1 MNKTKITRFI
11 EKYFLGG
18 LVENALWDVK
28 NNVLTTRVDGDGTS
42 FKAMV
47 AMKDFDVEDCQ
58 LPVYDTD
65 KLTKLFSVL
74 ESDVTLKVQKMDD
87 TPIAVNAK
95 DKDTTITFNLAD
107 KDIIPVS
114 GPLKVEPEWT
124 GEFKMDTSAAN
135 KFINGCGA
143 LSDSVHFTF
152 ITTDSVQIVLNYEK
166 NRNVDKVSIPMTTIS
181 NDGVDEL
188 SFASQHLRNM
198 LVANKDS
205 ESINIKVSND
215 GIMEVKCV
223 GSDFMSTYFLLPLD
237 K

>member
-205 ESINIKVSND
+205 EAINIKVSND
-215 GIMEVKCV
+215 GLMEVKCA
-223 GSDFMSTYFLLPLD
+223 GSDFQSTYYLLPLD

>member
-205 ESINIKVSND
+205 EAISIKVSND
-215 GIMEVKCV
+215 GLMEVKCA
-223 GSDFMSTYFLLPLD
+223 GSDFQSTYYLLPLD

>member
-1 MNKTKITRFI
+1 MQKTKITRFI

-47 AMKDFDVEDCQ
+47 AMIEFDVEDCQ

-74 ESDVTLKVQKMDD
+74 ESDVTLNVQKMDD

-124 GEFKMDTSAAN
+124 GEFKMDSSAAN

-166 NRNVDKVSIPMTTIS
+166 NRNVDKVSIPMTTIT
-181 NDGVDEL
+181 NDGIEEL

-198 LVANKDS
+198 LVANKDA

>member
-166 NRNVDKVSIPMTTIS
+166 NRNVDKVSIPMTTIT

-205 ESINIKVSND
+205 EAINIKVSND
-215 GIMEVKCV
+215 GLMEVKCA
-223 GSDFMSTYFLLPLD
+223 GSDFQSTYYLLPLD

>member
-1 MNKTKITRFI
+1 MQKTKITRFI

-47 AMKDFDVEDCQ
+47 AMKEFDVEDCQ

-215 GIMEVKCV
+215 GLMEVKCA
-223 GSDFMSTYFLLPLD
+223 GSDFQSTYYLLPLD

>member
-1 MNKTKITRFI
+1 M
-11 EKYFLGG
+11 
-18 LVENALWDVK
+18 
-28 NNVLTTRVDGDGTS
+28 
-42 FKAMV
+42 
-47 AMKDFDVEDCQ
+47 
-58 LPVYDTD
+58 
-65 KLTKLFSVL
+65 
-74 ESDVTLKVQKMDD
+74 
-87 TPIAVNAK
+87 
-95 DKDTTITFNLAD
+95 
-107 KDIIPVS
+107 S

-124 GEFKMDTSAAN
+124 GEFKMDSSAAN

-166 NRNVDKVSIPMTTIS
+166 NRNVDKVSIPMTTIT
-181 NDGVDEL
+181 NDGIEEL

-198 LVANKDS
+198 LVANKDA

>member
-47 AMKDFDVEDCQ
+47 AMKDFDIEDCQ

-74 ESDVTLKVQKMDD
+74 ESDVTLNVQKMDD

-166 NRNVDKVSIPMTTIS
+166 NRNVDKVSIPMTTIT
-181 NDGVDEL
+181 NDGIEEL

-198 LVANKDS
+198 LVANKDA

>member
-1 MNKTKITRFI
+1 MQKTKITRFI
-11 EKYFLGG
+11 EKYFLVG

-47 AMKDFDVEDCQ
+47 AMKEFDVEDCQ

-74 ESDVTLKVQKMDD
+74 ESDVTLNVQKMDD

-124 GEFKMDTSAAN
+124 GEFKMDSSAAN

-166 NRNVDKVSIPMTTIS
+166 NRNVDKVSIPMTTIT
-181 NDGVDEL
+181 NDGIEEL

-198 LVANKDS
+198 LVANKDA

>member
-166 NRNVDKVSIPMTTIS
+166 NRNVDKVSIPLTTIS

-205 ESINIKVSND
+205 EAISIKVSND
-215 GIMEVKCV
+215 GLMEVKCA
-223 GSDFMSTYFLLPLD
+223 GSDFQSTYYLLPLD

>member
-1 MNKTKITRFI
+1 MQKTKITRFI

-47 AMKDFDVEDCQ
+47 AMKEFDVEDCQ

-124 GEFKMDTSAAN
+124 GEFKMDSSAAN

-166 NRNVDKVSIPMTTIS
+166 NRNVDKVSIPMTTIT
-181 NDGVDEL
+181 NDGIEEL

-198 LVANKDS
+198 LVANKDA

>member
-1 MNKTKITRFI
+1 MIGQIISGSFSK
-11 EKYFLGG
+11 G
-18 LVENALWDVK
+18 LLLK
-28 NNVLTTRVDGDGTS
+28 LS
-42 FKAMV
+42 
-47 AMKDFDVEDCQ
+47 KDFDIEDCQ

-74 ESDVTLKVQKMDD
+74 ESDVTLKVQQMDD

-215 GIMEVKCV
+215 GLMEVKCA
-223 GSDFMSTYFLLPLD
+223 GSDFQSTYYLLPLD

>member
-1 MNKTKITRFI
+1 M
-11 EKYFLGG
+11 GG

-205 ESINIKVSND
+205 EAISIKVSND
-215 GIMEVKCV
+215 GLMEVKCA
-223 GSDFMSTYFLLPLD
+223 GSDFQSTYYLLPLD

>member
-166 NRNVDKVSIPMTTIS
+166 NRNVDKVSIPLTTIS

-205 ESINIKVSND
+205 ETISIKVSND
-215 GIMEVKCV
+215 GLMEVKCA
-223 GSDFMSTYFLLPLD
+223 GSDFQSTYYLLPLD

>member
-47 AMKDFDVEDCQ
+47 AMKDFDIEDCQ

-215 GIMEVKCV
+215 GLMEVKCA
-223 GSDFMSTYFLLPLD
+223 GSDFQSTYYLLPLD

>member
-1 MNKTKITRFI
+1 MQKTKITRFI

-18 LVENALWDVK
+18 LVENALWDVM

-47 AMKDFDVEDCQ
+47 AMKEFDVEDCQ

-74 ESDVTLKVQKMDD
+74 ESDVTLNVQKMDD

-114 GPLKVEPEWT
+114 GPLKVEPE
-124 GEFKMDTSAAN
+124 
-135 KFINGCGA
+135 FIVN
-143 LSDSVHFTF
+143 
-152 ITTDSVQIVLNYEK
+152 NEK
-166 NRNVDKVSIPMTTIS
+166 
-181 NDGVDEL
+181 
-188 SFASQHLRNM
+188 
-198 LVANKDS
+198 
-205 ESINIKVSND
+205 
-215 GIMEVKCV
+215 KC
-223 GSDFMSTYFLLPLD
+223 

>member
-1 MNKTKITRFI
+1 MQKTKITRFI

-47 AMKDFDVEDCQ
+47 AMKEFDVEDCQ

-74 ESDVTLKVQKMDD
+74 ESDVTLNVQKMDD

-124 GEFKMDTSAAN
+124 GEFKMDSSAAN
-135 KFINGCGA
+135 KFLNGCGA

-166 NRNVDKVSIPMTTIS
+166 NRNVDKVSIPMTTIT
-181 NDGVDEL
+181 NDGIEEL

-198 LVANKDS
+198 LVANKDA

>member
-1 MNKTKITRFI
+1 MQKTKITRFI

-28 NNVLTTRVDGDGTS
+28 GNVLSTRVDGDGTS

-47 AMKDFDVEDCQ
+47 AIKDLEIEDCQ

-74 ESDVTLKVQKMDD
+74 ESDVTLKVQKIDD

-114 GPLKVEPEWT
+114 GPLKIEPEWT
-124 GEFKMDTSAAN
+124 GVFKMDSSASN

-152 ITTDSVQIVLNYEK
+152 ITTDSVQLVLNYEK
-166 NRNVDKVSIPMTTIS
+166 NRNVDKISIPLNTIS
-181 NDGVDEL
+181 NEGIEEL
-188 SFASQHLRNM
+188 SLASQHLRNM

-215 GIMEVKCV
+215 GLMEVKCM
-223 GSDFMSTYFLLPLD
+223 GSDFLSTYYLLPLD

>member
-1 MNKTKITRFI
+1 MQKTKITRFI

-47 AMKDFDVEDCQ
+47 AMKEFDVEDCQ

-205 ESINIKVSND
+205 EAISIKVSND
-215 GIMEVKCV
+215 GLMEVKCA
-223 GSDFMSTYFLLPLD
+223 GSDFQSTYYLLPLD

>member
-198 LVANKDS
+198 LVANKDA

-215 GIMEVKCV
+215 GLMEVKCA
-223 GSDFMSTYFLLPLD
+223 GSDFQSTYYLLPLD

>member
-74 ESDVTLKVQKMDD
+74 ESDVTLNVQKMDD

-205 ESINIKVSND
+205 EAISIKVSND
-215 GIMEVKCV
+215 GLMEVKCA
-223 GSDFMSTYFLLPLD
+223 GSDFQSTYYLLPLD

>member
-1 MNKTKITRFI
+1 
-11 EKYFLGG
+11 
-18 LVENALWDVK
+18 
-28 NNVLTTRVDGDGTS
+28 
-42 FKAMV
+42 
-47 AMKDFDVEDCQ
+47 
-58 LPVYDTD
+58 
-65 KLTKLFSVL
+65 
-74 ESDVTLKVQKMDD
+74 MD
-87 TPIAVNAK
+87 
-95 DKDTTITFNLAD
+95 
-107 KDIIPVS
+107 S
-114 GPLKVEPEWT
+114 
-124 GEFKMDTSAAN
+124 SAAN

-215 GIMEVKCV
+215 GLMEVKCA
-223 GSDFMSTYFLLPLD
+223 GSDFQSTYYLLPLD

>member
-1 MNKTKITRFI
+1 MQKTKITRFI

-47 AMKDFDVEDCQ
+47 AKKEFDVEDCQ
-58 LPVYDTD
+58 LTVYDTD

-74 ESDVTLKVQKMDD
+74 ESDVTLNVQKMDD

-124 GEFKMDTSAAN
+124 GEFKMDSSAAN

-166 NRNVDKVSIPMTTIS
+166 NRNVDKVSIPMTTIT
-181 NDGVDEL
+181 NDGIEEL

-198 LVANKDS
+198 LVANKDA

>member
-47 AMKDFDVEDCQ
+47 AMKEFDVEDCQ

-74 ESDVTLKVQKMDD
+74 ESDVTLNVQKMDD

-124 GEFKMDTSAAN
+124 GEFKMDSSAAN

-166 NRNVDKVSIPMTTIS
+166 NRNVDKVSIPMTTIT
-181 NDGVDEL
+181 NDGIEEL

-198 LVANKDS
+198 LVANKDA

>member
-1 MNKTKITRFI
+1 MQKTKITRFI

-47 AMKDFDVEDCQ
+47 AMKEFDVEDCQ

-74 ESDVTLKVQKMDD
+74 ESDVTLNVQKMDD

-124 GEFKMDTSAAN
+124 GEFKMDSSAAN

-166 NRNVDKVSIPMTTIS
+166 NRNVDKVSIPMTTIT
-181 NDGVDEL
+181 NDGIEEL

-198 LVANKDS
+198 LVANKDA

>member
-215 GIMEVKCV
+215 GLMEVKCA
-223 GSDFMSTYFLLPLD
+223 GSDFQSTYYLLPLD

>member
-47 AMKDFDVEDCQ
+47 AMKDFDIEDCQ

-143 LSDSVHFTF
+143 LSDSV
-152 ITTDSVQIVLNYEK
+152 QIVLNYEK

-215 GIMEVKCV
+215 GLMEVKCA
-223 GSDFMSTYFLLPLD
+223 GSDFQSTYYLLPLD